1 MYMKT
6 EPHTPRTPLRS
17 ARTHSPEGDVLE
29 RVCGYRSIFYVLFK
43 VSSPLFTPA
52 TRILA
57 AQTIRKMRRLLLL
70 PVPEVPGDSIEE
82 DEEEDEKED
91 EKEEKVVEKTV
102 EHALPSD
109 YNVRDE
115 FIAVAGI
122 FKPDSMW

>member
-1 MYMKT
+1 M
-6 EPHTPRTPLRS
+6 
-17 ARTHSPEGDVLE
+17 E

-70 PVPEVPGDSIEE
+70 PVPEVVGVVSKEDHSADSV
-82 DEEEDEKED
+82 EEEAEEK
-91 EKEEKVVEKTV
+91 KVVKKVVEKTIDC
-102 EHALPSD
+102 ALPSD

-115 FIAVAGI
+115 FIAVAGM
-122 FKPDSMW
+122 FKLRAVEVAVTVVLTLFSVFLVLD